1 MDKKSPRWF
10 DAVRQ
15 TTKTLMAIP
24 SVSPSPEA
32 ENRCAERIAELLA
45 AGRESL
51 QPIFW
56 NTPDGRK
63 NVACLLKSR
72 YPQNTGKTVILMSHF
87 DTVGVDDFAR
97 FGDASIAFDPDRLAL
112 EIKTRLDAKSK
123 LGELDDS
130 ERSAL
135 RSLDSGDWTFGRGS
149 LDMKSGV
156 AINIEI
162 MREFA
167 RVREDGSRLI
177 DDLAGNLLFLSC
189 PDEETESAG
198 ILSAVPELLRLRV
211 KEILDYLGVVNT
223 DYTSPRDADENA
235 CYIYSGTVGKLLPSF
250 YILGVRTHV
259 GEIYR
264 GVDASH
270 LAAELVTRLNL
281 SPAWMDTWEGTLGGE
296 SVSEVAVPPV
306 ALRMRDLKPTYNVE
320 TAGDAFVYANWLTL
334 TITPESAMQK
344 MKDVAL
350 EALDAVSNMIDAS
363 FEDFVAL
370 GGQSQP
376 PPTRT
381 GQVLDYQTLF
391 QEAKSKWEA
400 LNANGDFPSWLAANI
415 SDFAASA
422 SDSRELSR
430 LLVAELARLAQLS
443 GPAIVTFFSPP
454 FYPSVPT
461 QENALTQAVKSALE
475 ESGEAIQFRPFYPYI
490 SDLSYVQLKDG
501 VQIDSLKRNMP
512 LFDAKDAHGELIY
525 PLGSEKL
532 NRIRELNCP
541 VVNIGPFGRDAH
553 GLYERVHAPYSF
565 EVVPQIIFDTI
576 WKVLM

>member
-1 MDKKSPRWF
+1 
-10 DAVRQ
+10 
-15 TTKTLMAIP
+15 
-24 SVSPSPEA
+24 
-32 ENRCAERIAELLA
+32 
-45 AGRESL
+45 
-51 QPIFW
+51 
-56 NTPDGRK
+56 
-63 NVACLLKSR
+63 
-72 YPQNTGKTVILMSHF
+72 
-87 DTVGVDDFAR
+87 
-97 FGDASIAFDPDRLAL
+97 
-112 EIKTRLDAKSK
+112 
-123 LGELDDS
+123 
-130 ERSAL
+130 
-135 RSLDSGDWTFGRGS
+135 
-149 LDMKSGV
+149 
-156 AINIEI
+156 
-162 MREFA
+162 
-167 RVREDGSRLI
+167 
-177 DDLAGNLLFLSC
+177 
-189 PDEETESAG
+189 
-198 ILSAVPELLRLRV
+198 
-211 KEILDYLGVVNT
+211 
-223 DYTSPRDADENA
+223 
-235 CYIYSGTVGKLLPSF
+235 
-250 YILGVRTHV
+250 
-259 GEIYR
+259 
-264 GVDASH
+264 
-270 LAAELVTRLNL
+270 
-281 SPAWMDTWEGTLGGE
+281 
-296 SVSEVAVPPV
+296 
-306 ALRMRDLKPTYNVE
+306 MRDLKPTYNVE

>member
-1 MDKKSPRWF
+1 
-10 DAVRQ
+10 
-15 TTKTLMAIP
+15 MAFP

-45 AGRESL
+45 VGRDSL

-56 NTPDGRK
+56 NTPDRRK
-63 NVACLLKSR
+63 NAACLLKSR
-72 YPQNTGKTVILMSHF
+72 HPQNSGKTVILMSHF
-87 DTVGVDDFAR
+87 DTIGVDDFAR
-97 FGDASIAFDPDRLAL
+97 FGDADIAFDPDRLAL
-112 EIKTRLDAKSK
+112 EIKTRLDAKTK

-130 ERSAL
+130 ERSAIRAL
-135 RSLDSGDWTFGRGS
+135 KSGEWTFGRGS
-149 LDMKSGV
+149 VDMKSGV

-167 RVREDGSRLI
+167 RPREDGSRMI

-198 ILSAVPELLRLRV
+198 ILAAVPEMLRLRE
-211 KEILDYLGVVNT
+211 KENLNYLGVVNT

-235 CYIYSGTVGKLLPSF
+235 RHIYSGTVGKLLPSF

-259 GEIYR
+259 GEIFR

-281 SPAWMDTWEGTLGGE
+281 SPAWMDTWEGALGGE

-334 TITPESAMQK
+334 TFTPESAMQK

-350 EALDAVSNMIDAS
+350 ETLETVNELVHAS
-363 FEDFVAL
+363 YEDFVAL

-376 PPTRT
+376 PPART
-381 GQVLDYQTLF
+381 GVVLDYETLLR
-391 QEAKSKWEA
+391 EAKSKWEA
-400 LNANGDFPSWLAANI
+400 LNANGDFPAWLTTKI

-454 FYPSVPT
+454 FYPSVTP
-461 QENALTQAVKSALE
+461 QENALTHALKSALE

-490 SDLSYVQLKDG
+490 SDLSYVALDEG
-501 VQIDSLKRNMP
+501 IDVAAMKKYMP
-512 LFDAKDAHGELIY
+512 LFDVKNANGELIY

-532 NRIRELNCP
+532 NRIRELSCP